1 MSTENKLKAGML
13 FMKDGNIYLLADSSN
28 QRWFVDIITGTA
40 KWAFKANEGTV
51 KETEAKGYK
60 YYMTTKE
67 LLEAKS
73 PEVPKNIPVTPDKI
87 IKYEPSV
94 LPDIPNN
101 YSPLGNFE
109 AMLKGLIK

>member
-1 MSTENKLKAGML
+1 MSTENNLKAGML

-51 KETEAKGYK
+51 AQTEGKGYK

-73 PEVPKNIPVTPDKI
+73 PEVPKDIPVS
-87 IKYEPSV
+87 PSYQPSI
-94 LPDIPNN
+94 LPDVPNN